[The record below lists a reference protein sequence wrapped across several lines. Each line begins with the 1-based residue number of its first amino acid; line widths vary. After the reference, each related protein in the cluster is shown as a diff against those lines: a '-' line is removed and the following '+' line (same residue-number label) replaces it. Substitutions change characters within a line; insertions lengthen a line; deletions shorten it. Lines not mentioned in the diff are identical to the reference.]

1 MTFGNGE
8 GPPLVFNGVV
18 IERDGC
24 YIGYVEEL
32 PGANTQGRTI
42 EEVTAN
48 LRGAIE
54 LTLRANR
61 MLAERDLK
69 QKEQSREIPPHE
81 TAETAASF
89 KE

>member
-1 MTFGNGE
+1 MEKDT
-8 GPPLVFNGVV
+8 PLVFSGVV

-24 YIGYVEEL
+24 YVGYVEEL

-48 LRGAIE
+48 LREAIK

-69 QKEQSREIPPHE
+69 QKEQSGEISPQKVTRKQISVPA
-81 TAETAASF
+81 T
-89 KE
+89 

>member
-1 MTFGNGE
+1 
-8 GPPLVFNGVV
+8 VFNGVV

-42 EEVTAN
+42 EEVKAN
-48 LRGAIE
+48 LREAIK

-69 QKEQSREIPPHE
+69 QKEQSGEISPQKVTRKQISVP
-81 TAETAASF
+81 AA
-89 KE
+89 

>member
-1 MTFGNGE
+1 MERNA
-8 GPPLVFNGVV
+8 PLVFNGVV

-32 PGANTQGRTI
+32 PGTNAQGRTI

-48 LRGAIE
+48 LREAIE

-69 QKEQSREIPPHE
+69 QKEQSGEISPQKV
-81 TAETAASF
+81 TRKQIAAPAA
-89 KE
+89 

>member
-1 MTFGNGE
+1 MERNA
-8 GPPLVFNGVV
+8 PLVFNGVV

-32 PGANTQGRTI
+32 PGANTQGRII

-48 LRGAIE
+48 LGEAIE

-69 QKEQSREIPPHE
+69 QKEQSGEISPQKVTRKQISVPA
-81 TAETAASF
+81 T
-89 KE
+89 

>member
-1 MTFGNGE
+1 MERDT
-8 GPPLVFNGVV
+8 PLVFNGVV

-24 YIGYVEEL
+24 YVGYVEEL
-32 PGANTQGRTI
+32 PGANAQGRTI

-48 LRGAIE
+48 LGEAIE

-69 QKEQSREIPPHE
+69 QKEQSGEISPQKVTRKQISVP
-81 TAETAASF
+81 AA
-89 KE
+89 

>member
-1 MTFGNGE
+1 MEKNS
-8 GPPLVFNGVV
+8 PLMFNGVV

-48 LRGAIE
+48 LREAIE

-69 QKEQSREIPPHE
+69 QKEQSGEISPQKVTRKQIPVP
-81 TAETAASF
+81 AA
-89 KE
+89 

>member
-1 MTFGNGE
+1 MEKDT
-8 GPPLVFNGVV
+8 PLVFSGVV

-24 YIGYVEEL
+24 YVGYVEEL

-48 LRGAIE
+48 LREAIE

-69 QKEQSREIPPHE
+69 QKEQSGEISPQKVTRKQISVPA
-81 TAETAASF
+81 T
-89 KE
+89 

>member
-1 MTFGNGE
+1 ME
-8 GPPLVFNGVV
+8 RDPPLVFNGVV

-48 LRGAIE
+48 LREAIK

-69 QKEQSREIPPHE
+69 QKEQSGEISPQKVTRKQISVP
-81 TAETAASF
+81 AA
-89 KE
+89 

>member
-1 MTFGNGE
+1 ME
-8 GPPLVFNGVV
+8 RDSPLMFNGVV

-42 EEVTAN
+42 EEVTTN
-48 LRGAIE
+48 LREAIE

-69 QKEQSREIPPHE
+69 QKEQSGEISPKKVTHTQIAVP
-81 TAETAASF
+81 TV
-89 KE
+89 

>member
-1 MTFGNGE
+1 M
-8 GPPLVFNGVV
+8 FNGVV

-42 EEVTAN
+42 EEVKAN
-48 LRGAIE
+48 LREAIK

-69 QKEQSREIPPHE
+69 QKEQSGEISPQKVTRKQISVP
-81 TAETAASF
+81 AA
-89 KE
+89 